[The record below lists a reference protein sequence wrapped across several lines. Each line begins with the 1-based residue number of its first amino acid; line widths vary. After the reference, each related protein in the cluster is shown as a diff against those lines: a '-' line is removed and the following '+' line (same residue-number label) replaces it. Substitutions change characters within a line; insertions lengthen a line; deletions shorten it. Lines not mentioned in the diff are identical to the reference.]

1 MCLIL
6 IGSDICI
13 RTTTHL
19 RFHPINKAAV
29 IVTHNL
35 TMLWY
40 APPDLVNKKAYTIK
54 NCEYT
59 NCEISFDKKEI
70 NNSDL
75 VLFHHNNM
83 NIKSPMK
90 TTNQKCVFV
99 SVEVPHHTWRYYRQ
113 KQWMDKFDWT
123 MTYRSDSEGYGPYG
137 KIILAKIIKEE
148 NNTAIFSMKT
158 KNAVWV
164 VSNCNTPSTREKY
177 VKEMQKNNKRRY
189 FW

>member
-1 MCLIL
+1 MSGPNTSILILIFALYGFFSRKCMDYTIYFGIGICLIL

-29 IVTHNL
+29 IVTHNF

-40 APPDLVNKKAYTIK
+40 APPDWVNRKAYTIK
-54 NCEYT
+54 NCEFT

-75 VLFHHNNM
+75 VLFHHTNM

-90 TTNQKCVFV
+90 TANQKWVFV
-99 SVEVPHHTWRYYRQ
+99 SLESLHHTWGYY
-113 KQWMDKFDWT
+113 K
-123 MTYRSDSEGYGPYG
+123 
-137 KIILAKIIKEE
+137 AK
-148 NNTAIFSMKT
+148 
-158 KNAVWV
+158 AVDG
-164 VSNCNTPSTREKY
+164 
-177 VKEMQKNNKRRY
+177 QI
-189 FW
+189 